1 MKTSLLTT
9 RRVLIATLAIALVGT
24 LAFVSLRTGPLAP
37 IKVTVAQPTEGS
49 MSPSIFGIGTVE
61 ARRSWMVG
69 PATAGRVLNVKVDV
83 GDRVKAGQLL
93 AEMDPVDLSQ
103 RLSALDASVARA
115 SSAQSAAQA

>member
-49 MSPSIFGIGTVE
+49 MSPSIFGIGTV
-61 ARRSWMVG
+61 
-69 PATAGRVLNVKVDV
+69 
-83 GDRVKAGQLL
+83 
-93 AEMDPVDLSQ
+93 
-103 RLSALDASVARA
+103 
-115 SSAQSAAQA
+115 